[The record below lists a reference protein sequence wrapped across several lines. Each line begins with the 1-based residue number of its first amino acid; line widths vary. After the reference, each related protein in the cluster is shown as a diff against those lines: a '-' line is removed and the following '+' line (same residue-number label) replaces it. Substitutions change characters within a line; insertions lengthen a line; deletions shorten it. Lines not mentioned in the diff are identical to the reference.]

1 MTEAP
6 RTEADLDL
14 IMRIIPHR
22 YPFLLVDRVEDIEF
36 GQRIH
41 AIKNVTVNEPFFPGH
56 FPEYPVF
63 PGVLIMEALAQA
75 AAILTFAS
83 ASEEETKQ
91 AADDLYLFAG
101 IDNARFKRPVMPG
114 DRLELF
120 AEMTANK
127 RGIYKYKAVAKVDGQ
142 VVAEAD
148 LMCAHRKMG
157 EA

>member
-1 MTEAP
+1 MTQLNIHQI
-6 RTEADLDL
+6 RKIL
-14 IMRIIPHR
+14 PHR
-22 YPFLLVDRVEDIEF
+22 YPFLLVDRVQEIDY
-36 GQRIH
+36 GKSIH
-41 AIKNVTVNEPFFPGH
+41 AIKNVTVNEPCFTGH
-56 FPEYPVF
+56 FPEYPVM
-63 PGVLIMEALAQA
+63 PGVLIMEAMAQA

-83 ASEEETKQ
+83 ASEEETLQ

-114 DRLELF
+114 DRLDLF
-120 AEMTANK
+120 AEMVANK

-157 EA
+157 DA

>member
-1 MTEAP
+1 MKLNIQQI
-6 RTEADLDL
+6 RKIL
-14 IMRIIPHR
+14 PHR

-41 AIKNVTVNEPFFPGH
+41 AIKNVSVNEPFFPGH

>member
-1 MTEAP
+1 MTQLNIHQI
-6 RTEADLDL
+6 RKIL
-14 IMRIIPHR
+14 PHR
-22 YPFLLVDRVEDIEF
+22 YPFLLVDRVQEIDY
-36 GQRIH
+36 GKSIH
-41 AIKNVTVNEPFFPGH
+41 AIKNVTVNEPCFTGH
-56 FPEYPVF
+56 FPEYPVL
-63 PGVLIMEALAQA
+63 PGVLIMEAMAQA

-83 ASEEETKQ
+83 ASEEETLQ

-114 DRLELF
+114 DRLDLF
-120 AEMTANK
+120 AEMVANK

-157 EA
+157 DA